1 MVYGGRLQEKGEEIS
16 PFRLPI
22 PVLVPAGEG
31 RPAHV
36 GHPGYPYI
44 CRFTGFYPLPLHLPH
59 SGEGQVEAL
68 TDGLHIHLLVGRSAL
83 HGSHGSDEQFPS
95 FVVHS
100 TGCSAFC
107 DGTEDVSLCAFTLKN
122 VLIYF

>member
-22 PVLVPAGEG
+22 PVLVPTSEG

-36 GHPGYPYI
+36 GYPGHPYI

-83 HGSHGSDEQFPS
+83 HGSHGTDEQFPS
-95 FVVHS
+95 FVVHFFDDN
-100 TGCSAFC
+100 T
-107 DGTEDVSLCAFTLKN
+107 KN
-122 VLIYF
+122 ETCFYYF